1 MRRLLASGLAWCL
14 ATSVWGSPPAPPT
27 AEQEAAEGIRLA
39 KQGDFE
45 AAVVTLDSAVR
56 RLEAEPGRQRLLVR
70 ALVQL
75 GASLVALDQGEAA
88 RVRFQRALAIDPR
101 LRLRPEEF
109 APRVIVI
116 FEQARRA
123 PQVPP
128 VGDGIGGGQA
138 LVFVGLGGAAVAVA
152 LALAADDDDAPPAT
166 VATAGSARFAQ
177 PSVVCPD
184 GSIAASIP
192 FSVLLDV
199 AAADLP
205 FVIGQAEVAM
215 TIVSSPDAPA
225 EVGIMSNRP
234 AAPTPEGVVA
244 NNVATVRIDSTLLC
258 SNALG
263 GPGRFHEW
271 SGRVTLRGLSGL
283 VLTAATFPPPLRVNL
298 P

>member
-1 MRRLLASGLAWCL
+1 M
-14 ATSVWGSPPAPPT
+14 
-27 AEQEAAEGIRLA
+27 
-39 KQGDFE
+39 
-45 AAVVTLDSAVR
+45 TLDSAVR
-56 RLEAEPGRQRLLVR
+56 RLEAEPGRERLLVR

-75 GASLVALDQGEAA
+75 GASMVALDQGDAA

-109 APRVIVI
+109 APRAIVI

-128 VGDGIGGGQA
+128 VGDGIGGQA
-138 LVFVGLGGAAVAVA
+138 LVFVGLGGAAVAAA
-152 LALAADDDDAPPAT
+152 LALAADDDDAPAAT

-177 PSVVCPD
+177 ASVVCPD

-258 SNALG
+258 SNTLG